1 MFGAQIIVLVK
12 YEKTYERI
20 KIHIISKTKNFKAF
34 KKKPLQPLKFS
45 KVCYLQNSIR
55 YYAFFYYN
63 C

>member
-1 MFGAQIIVLVK
+1 MRI
-12 YEKTYERI
+12 TYERI